1 MKHHIRKNLHF
12 IVYFTVSCI
21 LVPSLVLSLLQLEA
35 VSKHFAPVEIMSY
48 SRFFALEWTPFW
60 AVYLAYRRQQKKGSF
75 SPLPVLGY
83 VLSAAIM
90 MLQCD
95 FLSFPILACNVGL
108 LLTMESFAL
117 LKKLPKKGFLSG
129 IRANRK
135 LLRAF
140 FFWEIATL
148 SIIHISC
155 LGMQAIVM
163 PLILIPVPGILLI
176 SAFRQLNDK
185 PPRAG
190 GILGILAMV
199 PVTVWLC
206 SIGPMA
212 LYKLYFLLIM
222 LGGYVM
228 FFLLQLI
235 YHADRFKKTK

>member
-1 MKHHIRKNLHF
+1 MF
-12 IVYFTVSCI
+12 FTVI
-21 LVPSLVLSLLQLEA
+21 LIIQSVLQLMKAKEDDPMMEPAASINILKNKGVQAA
-35 VSKHFAPVEIMSY
+35 VFVIVLCAGY
-48 SRFFALEWTPFW
+48 AALFE
-60 AVYLAYRRQQKKGSF
+60 
-75 SPLPVLGY
+75 VLGY
-83 VLSAAIM
+83 VLASTIL
-90 MLQCD
+90 MLQCE
-95 FLSFPILACNVGL
+95 FLSFAMRACTVGL
-108 LLTMESFAL
+108 LLAMESFAL
-117 LKKLPKKGFLSG
+117 LKKLPKKGFLGG

-155 LGMQAIVM
+155 LGMQAIMV
-163 PLILIPVPGILLI
+163 PLILIPIPGILLI
-176 SAFRQLNDK
+176 SAFTQLNDK

-190 GILGILAMV
+190 GILCLLAMV

-206 SIGPMA
+206 STGPMA

-235 YHADRFKKTK
+235 YHADWFKKTK

>member
-1 MKHHIRKNLHF
+1 MKK
-12 IVYFTVSCI
+12 
-21 LVPSLVLSLLQLEA
+21 VLIAPTLGLDLDGMSSVIYNYTKAMDRSGLQLSFLTYGDLKPSVRQRFEA
-35 VSKHFAPVEIMSY
+35 LGEILFVSDRKQS
-48 SRFFALEWTPFW
+48 TK
-60 AVYLAYRRQQKKGSF
+60 AYVKD
-75 SPLPVLGY
+75 Y
-83 VLSAAIM
+83 I
-90 MLQCD
+90 
-95 FLSFPILACNVGL
+95 
-108 LLTMESFAL
+108 AL
-117 LKKLPKKGFLSG
+117 LKKHPKKGFLSG

-155 LGMQAIVM
+155 LGMQAIMM

-176 SAFRQLNDK
+176 SAFTQLNDK

-190 GILGILAMV
+190 GILCLLAMV

-206 SIGPMA
+206 TTGPMA

-235 YHADRFKKTK
+235 YHADRFKKTT